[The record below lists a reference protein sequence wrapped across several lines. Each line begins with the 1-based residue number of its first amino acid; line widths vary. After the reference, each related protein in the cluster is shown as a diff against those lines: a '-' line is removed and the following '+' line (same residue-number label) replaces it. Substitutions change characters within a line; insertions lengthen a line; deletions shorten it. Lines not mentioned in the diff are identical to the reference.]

1 MEVVKILKFVN
12 VMKCRRLEDNKTPP
26 IYMLTVS
33 SDCSIQAGVPQAAAN
48 YQSIYEFTVT
58 QSQPMI

>member
-33 SDCSIQAGVPQAAAN
+33 SDCSIQAGVPQAAAI
-48 YQSIYEFTVT
+48 SPFM
-58 QSQPMI
+58 SLR